1 MVSSQQMLTW
11 LDGRNS
17 SSFGSLSW
25 NGSSLSF
32 TIVVGTGARNL
43 RAMVPANSTAGTLT
57 ALTLNGSAVS
67 FTTQTIKGVQYAFFA
82 ANAGSYV
89 AKYAAGLRPSPY
101 PAPFTGTGGDAAT
114 VTLTSGTTTVGTVT
128 STTAGAYSFT
138 NVANGS
144 YTVTPTKAGFTFTP
158 ASQAATVNGA
168 NVTVAA
174 FSSAAQTFTVSGTI
188 TGTGG
193 NAAAVTLTSGTTTVA
208 TVTSTTAGAYTFTG
222 VANGSYTVTPTKTGF
237 SFTPVS
243 QAVTVNGANVT
254 VPAFSSAATTFTV
267 SGTISGTGGN
277 AATVTLTSGTTTVA
291 TVTSTAAGAYTFN
304 TVANGSYTVTPTKT
318 GFSFTPISQAVT
330 VNGANVTVPAFSST
344 ATTFTVSGTISG
356 TGGECSHGDLDHR
369 YHDSSHGHFNYCRR
383 IHLYRRGQ
391 WQLHGHAYQDRVLL
405 HAYQPS
411 GDGERS
417 QCDGARLQLNGYNL
431 HGNWDD
437 QRDRRECS
445 HGDLDHR
452 YHDSGHGHFN
462 YCRCLHLQHGRQR
475 QLHGHT
481 HQGRFHLHAC

>member
-1 MVSSQQMLTW
+1 MTDESGQSYPFNTDTLLNNAVGATGYYGAFVVQAHNDASDYPGIGPDVVSSALAHGVPVVSSQQLLTW

-43 RAMVPANSTAGTLT
+43 RAMVPADSTAGTLT

-67 FTTQTIKGVQYAFFA
+67 FTTQTIKGVPYAFFA
-82 ANAGSYV
+82 ASAGSYV
-89 AKYAAGLRPSPY
+89 AQYGAGTST
-101 PAPFTGTGGDAAT
+101 FTVSGTISGAGGNAAT

-168 NVTVAA
+168 NRDGAGFQFSGADLYRIRDDHRHGRECSRGARGASGAHQRAA
-174 FSSAAQTFTVSGTI
+174 
-188 TGTGG
+188 
-193 NAAAVTLTSGTTTVA
+193 L
-208 TVTSTTAGAYTFTG
+208 TSTTAGAYTFTG

-277 AATVTLTSGTTTVA
+277 AATVRLTTGTTTVA
-291 TVTSTAAGAYTFN
+291 TVTSTTAGAYTF
-304 TVANGSYTVTPTKT
+304 TGVANGSYTVTPTRP
-318 GFSFTPISQAVT
+318 GSPSRLLA
-330 VNGANVTVPAFSST
+330 
-344 ATTFTVSGTISG
+344 
-356 TGGECSHGDLDHR
+356 
-369 YHDSSHGHFNYCRR
+369 RR
-383 IHLYRRGQ
+383 
-391 WQLHGHAYQDRVLL
+391 
-405 HAYQPS
+405 
-411 GDGERS
+411 
-417 QCDGARLQLNGYNL
+417 
-431 HGNWDD
+431 
-437 QRDRRECS
+437 
-445 HGDLDHR
+445 
-452 YHDSGHGHFN
+452 
-462 YCRCLHLQHGRQR
+462 
-475 QLHGHT
+475 
-481 HQGRFHLHAC
+481 